1 VFVKSRHK
9 ATSALGSLKE
19 EENIGEISIAMSF
32 IHYNCIEEMM
42 GKYLT
47 GYLARMDRHEKCRN
61 VLVENSEGKRV
72 SLEIW
77 A

>member
-1 VFVKSRHK
+1 V
-9 ATSALGSLKE
+9 KE
-19 EENIGEISIAMSF
+19 EENIGEIAIAMSF
-32 IHYNCIEEMM
+32 IHYNCAEDMM
-42 GKYLT
+42 GNYMT
-47 GYLARMDRHEKCRN
+47 GYLARMGRHEKCRN

>member
-1 VFVKSRHK
+1 MSGF
-9 ATSALGSLKE
+9 GSLKE
-19 EENIGEISIAMSF
+19 EENIGEISIVVSL
-32 IHYNCIEEMM
+32 IHYNCVEDMM
-42 GKYLT
+42 GNYMT
-47 GYLARMDRHEKCRN
+47 GYLARMGRHDKCRN